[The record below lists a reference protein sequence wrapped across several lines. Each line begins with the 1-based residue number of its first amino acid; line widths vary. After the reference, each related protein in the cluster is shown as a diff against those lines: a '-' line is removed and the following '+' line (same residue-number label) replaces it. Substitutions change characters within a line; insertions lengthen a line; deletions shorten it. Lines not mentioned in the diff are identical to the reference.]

1 MKKQFDLNYYL
12 EHPETKLVTRDERGA
27 RILCTDLK
35 NSTYPIVAACDSK
48 CNDMEIIVALT
59 NEGKTCTNSIQ
70 ENPTDLF
77 FSLPDTIKK
86 RIPLTCEDMVERA
99 KSGKTMWV
107 SCDTNTYA
115 KLIIGFNS
123 DCISVVNGIRTNP
136 RVTKFNYSELMGFN
150 FIDGTPCWK
159 EVEE

>member
-1 MKKQFDLNYYL
+1 MKKQFDLKYYL
-12 EHPETKLVTRDERGA
+12 EHPETKLVTRDERDA

-48 CNDMEIIVALT
+48 CNGMEIIVALT

-77 FSLPDTIKK
+77 FNLPDPVKK
-86 RIPLTCEDMVERA
+86 RVPLTYEDLMERIKA
-99 KSGKTMWV
+99 GKSMWV
-107 SCDTNTYA
+107 IRPKCAVLILGYHNTVIKCAINFDNDEVRLYTY
-115 KLIIGFNS
+115 S
-123 DCISVVNGIRTNP
+123 D
-136 RVTKFNYSELMGFN
+136 LMEWGEFA
-150 FIDGTPCWK
+150 DGDKTWK